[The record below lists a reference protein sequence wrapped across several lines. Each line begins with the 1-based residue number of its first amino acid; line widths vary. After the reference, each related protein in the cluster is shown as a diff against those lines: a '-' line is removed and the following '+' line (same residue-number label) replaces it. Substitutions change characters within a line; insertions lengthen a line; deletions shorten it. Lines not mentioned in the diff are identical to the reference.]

1 MEYGKRLNPERS
13 LRTARGVK
21 GSRQKV
27 IVTHNPSEI
36 DQNQLLL
43 VRFPN
48 LGSDDVIIPE
58 TANLSFDIELESKA
72 DTKRT
77 LVSNIG
83 RAIVKKLAVKFE
95 GQEILSIDDF
105 DIFACYR
112 DLWKTKSE
120 KRNAIRQGIIFNDG
134 CTENCMKLRI
144 PASDKNTDDAEDKAI
159 SDVYKNKFIIPL
171 DFEMLDSTIPY
182 YQAGLG
188 NRLCYEITFN
198 NYDRVIRSNPAKPS
212 GASTA
217 PLPDAKYKISNIS
230 LEYDIVTQPTLARYI
245 ASEYQNMVLLY
256 DRVLRHRQIR
266 VNKSDTT
273 WNWSFNTPCK
283 SLKGILVLFEEE
295 EPYKRNTSKFYN
307 PKISKV
313 SVIVEGKPN
322 QLFAQGMQPFEHYQ
336 EICKYF
342 AEGKQKDNNAN
353 EIQKHLRLHDVKVAD
368 YLTNKY
374 ALWLDFRTIDENAL
388 HGTGRRIENAS
399 EGITLQIEK
408 KGEGD
413 GKLNAYIYLI
423 MDAQL
428 NIQNGQFVSTLY

>member
-1 MEYGKRLNPERS
+1 MEFGKTLNPDRS
-13 LRTARGVK
+13 LRTPRGIK
-21 GSRQKV
+21 GQRQKV

-48 LGSDDVIIPE
+48 LGSDDVIVPG
-58 TANLSFDIELESKA
+58 TANLSFDIALNSKV

-77 LVSNIG
+77 LVNNIG
-83 RAIVKKLAVKFE
+83 RAIVKRLAVKYE
-95 GQEILSIDDF
+95 GNEILSIDDF
-105 DIFACYR
+105 DVFACYR
-112 DLWKTKSE
+112 DLWKSKNE
-120 KRNAIRQGIIFNDG
+120 KRNAIKQGIIIDGG
-134 CTENCMKLRI
+134 CTENVMKLRI
-144 PASDKNTDDAEDKAI
+144 NASDKDSSDYGELRLSDAF
-159 SDVYKNKFIIPL
+159 KNKFTIPL

-198 NYDRVIRSNPAKPS
+198 DYGSVIRSTPVKSS
-212 GASTA
+212 GSSVA
-217 PLPDAKYKISNIS
+217 PDATYKISNIS
-230 LEYDIVTQPTLARYI
+230 LEYDIVTQLTLARSV
-245 ASEYQNMVLLY
+245 AVEYQNMALLY

-295 EPYKRNTSKFYN
+295 ETYKRNTSKFYN
-307 PKISKV
+307 PKIQKV

-322 QLFAQGMQPFEHYQ
+322 QLFAHGMQPFEHY
-336 EICKYF
+336 EEACKYF
-342 AEGKQKDNNAN
+342 SEGKHKDVTCNEVQKGLGLSDMKA
-353 EIQKHLRLHDVKVAD
+353 AD
-368 YLTNKY
+368 FYNSRY
-374 ALWLDFRTIDENAL
+374 GLWLDFRTIDENEL

-399 EGITLQIEK
+399 EGTILQIEK
-408 KGEGD
+408 PAETAAS
-413 GKLNAYIYLI
+413 LNAYIYLI

-428 NIQNGQFVSTLY
+428 NIHDGEFSQVLY